1 MITVWLRGHRRDDK
15 QDAVAPGVAAQSQV
29 MSAFSFLASLPP
41 LSQLSL
47 SSLYPPQIKHFYLMR
62 GENPAFYPLRVPRA
76 QRELDYKQPQTHGRE
91 ER

>member
-1 MITVWLRGHRRDDK
+1 MITVWLRDHRTDDK
-15 QDAVAPGVAAQSQV
+15 QDADASGMAAQSRV
-29 MSAFSFLASLPP
+29 MLAFTCPP
-41 LSQLSL
+41 QLSQLNL

-76 QRELDYKQPQTHGRE
+76 QQELEYKQPQTHGRE